1 MWAVVRCGWVAGAV
15 GLLAAS
21 VVAPMRADERSLP
34 IEAAVKAEES
44 RMQLEELKMAFR
56 KLMGDN
62 AELQGEMAGK
72 EQALKVLGESL
83 AVAQGEAAAL
93 KRQLQAAQLRVATP
107 DGTPPD
113 LAARRQLA
121 DALTALKKSESERQR
136 LADELARLNAVLE
149 QALRGKDGLSAMQR
163 AQALAQAE
171 RVKRAIA
178 SQQASAECSGTRERS
193 VAVQAAN
200 AGAMTNAAPVMPPTA
215 PSAPQPTLE
224 NGQVVNLNWS
234 LQMAVINLGEVHGAK
249 LGMPFAVIQGDR
261 IVGRLKVVEVREKI
275 SGAVIERM
283 DRDKPIQVGD
293 RVRITKS

>member
-1 MWAVVRCGWVAGAV
+1 MRAVVRCGVAAGVV

-21 VVAPMRADERSLP
+21 LVAPMRADERSLP

-56 KLMGDN
+56 NLMSDN
-62 AELQGEMAGK
+62 GELQAELAEK
-72 EQALKVLGESL
+72 EQALKALGESL
-83 AVAQGEAAAL
+83 AVAQSEAAVL
-93 KRQLQAAQLRVATP
+93 KKQLQAAQIKTATP

-113 LAARRQLA
+113 LAAQRQLA
-121 DALTALKKSESERQR
+121 DSLTALKKSETERQR
-136 LADELARLNAVLE
+136 LAEELARLSVVLE
-149 QALRGKDGLSAMQR
+149 QALRGKDGMSQLQH

-171 RVKRAIA
+171 RVKRALA
-178 SQQASAECSGTRERS
+178 SQAEGSGTAERAD
-193 VAVQAAN
+193 AVPAAN
-200 AGAMTNAAPVMPPTA
+200 AVAMTNAAPAATQVTPG
-215 PSAPQPTLE
+215 APQPTLE

-234 LQMAVINLGEVHGAK
+234 LQMAVINLGEMHGVK

-261 IVGRLKVVEVREKI
+261 IVGRLKAVEVRKKI